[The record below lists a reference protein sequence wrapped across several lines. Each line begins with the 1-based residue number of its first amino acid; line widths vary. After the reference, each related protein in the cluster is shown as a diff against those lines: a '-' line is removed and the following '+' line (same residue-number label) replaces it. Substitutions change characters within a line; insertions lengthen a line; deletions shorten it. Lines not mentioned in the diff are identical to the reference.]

1 MSVSAFT
8 REFDNVPNRLTLDS
22 KITYN
27 GNTIDA
33 KCLWDTGATCTA
45 ISTDVVTRLNL
56 IAVGRMTI
64 HTPSG
69 SKDTNVY
76 LVDIALPNNVVI
88 QDVQVCDSEIGAQG
102 IDLLI
107 GMNIISRGDFAV
119 TTSNGRTSF
128 TFRMPSAGRI
138 DFVKNIGLINT
149 MAKKRV
155 SKRNVPSRK
164 R

>member
-1 MSVSAFT
+1 MGVSAFT
-8 REFDNVPNRLTLDS
+8 REFDHIPNRLTLDS
-22 KITYN
+22 KIIYS

-45 ISTDVVTRLNL
+45 ISNDVVARLNL
-56 IAVGRMTI
+56 VPISKMTI

-69 SKDTNVY
+69 SKDSNVY
-76 LVDIALPNNVVI
+76 LVDIALPNNVVV
-88 QDVQVCDSEIGAQG
+88 QDVQVCDSEIGTQG

-119 TTSNGRTSF
+119 TTSNGKTSF

-138 DFVKNIGLINT
+138 DFVKNIGLMNT

-155 SKRNVPSRK
+155 PKRNAPKRK